1 MKKEKE
7 STPVEIFAGTQW
19 EASIVKSLLE
29 DAEIGAFLKDN
40 TIGTLL
46 PWHAAPGGANP
57 VKVFVSGT
65 DAEQAAMIVRE
76 FEENLKK
83 E

>member
-7 STPVEIFAGTQW
+7 PPPVEVFAGTQW

-29 DAEIGAFLKDN
+29 NAEIEAYLKDN

-46 PWHAAPGGANP
+46 PWHASAGGANP

-65 DAEQAAMIVRE
+65 DADKASIIVRE